1 MTVTSSRTRR
11 GFLGTVGAG
20 LAGGCLR
27 SGRGTPTLTMGVIP
41 DVDPETAIERNTALA
56 DYLESELDASVDLR
70 TTTDYAGLVQAMSAD
85 QVDLAYFGGVSY
97 VLAHHRANAEP
108 IVVGSK
114 DGTTDWRSV
123 FVAHESTAV
132 ATMNDVKEAAGELDL
147 VFGDPLST
155 SGTVMPTYYLR
166 RRHDMHPEQAFDS
179 LTHVGAHDAVA
190 EAVSG
195 GNSDFGALN
204 ARIYDSLVED
214 GDAES
219 VTEVWRTPGFAD
231 YPWAVDA
238 SLDDGTVS
246 SIRNAF
252 TSLDEKGKDDVVA
265 QQNVDRYVEASHEDF
280 EELNEA
286 VEMAG
291 LLNDDHE

>member
-1 MTVTSSRTRR
+1 MISSTRR
-11 GFLGTVGAG
+11 ALLGAVGVG
-20 LAGGCLR
+20 LVGGCLQNEQR
-27 SGRGTPTLTMGVIP
+27 SETLTMGVIP
-41 DVDPETAIERNTALA
+41 DVDPDTAIERNTALA
-56 DYLESELDASVDLR
+56 EYLESELDASVDLR
-70 TTTDYAGLVQAMSAD
+70 TTTDYAGLVQAMSAG
-85 QVDLAYFGGVSY
+85 QVDIGYFGGVSY
-97 VLAHHRANAEP
+97 VLAHHRANAKP

-114 DGTTDWRSV
+114 DGTTDWHSV
-123 FVAHESTAV
+123 FIAHESSSV
-132 ATMNDVKEAAGELDL
+132 ATMEDVKETADELDV

-166 RRHDMHPEQAFDS
+166 RRHDLDPERAFDT
-179 LTHVGAHDAVA
+179 LTHVGAHDAVV

-214 GDAES
+214 GGDAEN

-252 TSLDEKGKDDVVA
+252 TSLDDKGKDDVLA
-265 QQNVDRYVEASHEDF
+265 QQNVDQYVEASHEDF
-280 EELNEA
+280 KELNEA

-291 LLNDDHE
+291 LLNDDR

>member
-1 MTVTSSRTRR
+1 
-11 GFLGTVGAG
+11 
-20 LAGGCLR
+20 
-27 SGRGTPTLTMGVIP
+27 MGVIP

-70 TTTDYAGLVQAMSAD
+70 TTTDYAGLVQAMSAE

-97 VLAHHRANAEP
+97 VLAHHRANAKP
-108 IVVGSK
+108 IVVGSE
-114 DGTTDWRSV
+114 DGTTDWHSV
-123 FVAHESTAV
+123 FIAHESTSV
-132 ATMNDVKEAAGELDL
+132 ATMADVKESAGELDL

-166 RRHDMHPEQAFDS
+166 RQHDMNPELSFDS
-179 LTHVGAHDAVA
+179 LTHVGAHDAVM
-190 EAVSG
+190 EAVAG
-195 GNSDFGALN
+195 GNSDLGALN

-214 GDAES
+214 GTEAES
-219 VTEVWRTPGFAD
+219 VTAVWRTPGFAD

-252 TSLDEKGKDDVVA
+252 TSLDDKGKDAVLA

-280 EELNEA
+280 EELNDA

-291 LLNDDHE
+291 LLNDDNE